1 MPIAQD
7 KLQSILESGF
17 KGAQIKIK
25 DLVGDQDH
33 YSVEIVW
40 DEFKGKS
47 RVAQHKMVNEVLKE
61 ELRGTLH
68 ALQIK
73 TSFL

>member
-17 KGAQIKIK
+17 KDAEIIIK

-33 YSVEIVW
+33 YSVEIIS

-47 RVAQHKMVNEVLKE
+47 RVAQHKMVNKVLEE
-61 ELRGTLH
+61 ELRGELH

-73 TSFL
+73 TKF

>member
-7 KLQSILESGF
+7 KLYSILKSGF
-17 KGAQIKIK
+17 KDAKITIK

-33 YSVEIVW
+33 YSVEIISG
-40 DEFKGKS
+40 EFKGKS
-47 RVAQHKMVNEVLKE
+47 RVVQHKMVNKVLEE
-61 ELRGTLH
+61 ELKGELH

-73 TSFL
+73 TKS

>member
-7 KLQSILESGF
+7 KLQSILENGF
-17 KGAQIKIK
+17 KDATITIK

-33 YSVEIVW
+33 YSVEIVSQ
-40 DEFKGKS
+40 EFNGKS
-47 RVAQHKMVNEVLKE
+47 RIQQHKMVNEVLRE
-61 ELRGTLH
+61 ELKGPLH

-73 TSFL
+73 TRSE